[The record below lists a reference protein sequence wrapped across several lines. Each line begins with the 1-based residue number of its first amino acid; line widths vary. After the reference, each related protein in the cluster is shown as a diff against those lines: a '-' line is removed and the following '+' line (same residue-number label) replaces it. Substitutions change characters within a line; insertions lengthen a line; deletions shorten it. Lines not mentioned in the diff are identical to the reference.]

1 MFCLQLTDDELTI
14 EDKAKKGK
22 RIAVIEKFK
31 TRTTE
36 AWEEGGYLAVR
47 HETMTLK
54 EYDDEREAISKGLTL
69 SWAVGFFLFPYGQLD

>member
-1 MFCLQLTDDELTI
+1 MTDVVFCLQLTDDELTI

-36 AWEEGGYLAVR
+36 AWEEGGHLAVR
-47 HETMTLK
+47 QETMTLK
-54 EYDDEREAISKGLTL
+54 EYDDGCDAISKGVTL
-69 SWAVGFFLFPYGQLD
+69 SWAVRFF